1 MIAQATDKTK
11 TKAKRGMIKKSWLK
25 PRAAHIAKN
34 VITQAMTIER
44 IKRQAENWFRE
55 FFLLIFSLK
64 K

>member
-1 MIAQATDKTK
+1 MIAPATDKTK

-44 IKRQAENWFRE
+44 IKRQAEN
-55 FFLLIFSLK
+55 
-64 K
+64 